1 MRLSVGALVSIVV
14 ELRSKVNN
22 PAPIPCVIKQS
33 SVLQVILWSLR
44 VLRGCPSIIANSSVH
59 DTFILSS

>member
-33 SVLQVILWSLR
+33 SVLQVIL
-44 VLRGCPSIIANSSVH
+44 
-59 DTFILSS
+59 